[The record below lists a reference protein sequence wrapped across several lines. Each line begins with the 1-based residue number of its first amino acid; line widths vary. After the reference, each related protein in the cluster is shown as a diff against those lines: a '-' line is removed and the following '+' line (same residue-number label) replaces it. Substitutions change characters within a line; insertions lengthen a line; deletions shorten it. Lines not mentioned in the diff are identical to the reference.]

1 MTLAN
6 GTGTPPQ
13 AVGEL
18 RGDGPADGFWDF
30 ARPAGGPVA
39 GLAEFRR
46 WFTRQARIH
55 RYAVDRVPFSALSGW
70 RFEAG
75 SGDLVHESGG
85 FFAISGLRVRTDFRR
100 PREWTQPVI
109 VQPEIGLLGILVKRF
124 DGVPHLLMQSKM
136 EPGNVNTL
144 QLSPTVQATRSN
156 YTGVHRGRRVPY
168 VEYFMGPRRGTVLAD
183 SLQSEQGWW
192 FLHKRNRNM
201 VVETRDE
208 VPLLDGF
215 QWLTLPQLGELLT
228 SDNLVNMDSRTVLST
243 LPCGEPAA
251 ELVDSVADPYRRA
264 ALRSLSP
271 RYGSVHGLHEVLRR
285 LTDARA
291 RHELVQRRV
300 PLRDVLDEGPWRL
313 TETGIARP
321 DGRHFEVIGVD
332 VRAERREVGRWS
344 QPLVAPVGGL
354 SGLFV
359 KRIDGV
365 LHLLLEARVE
375 AGALNV
381 CEYAPSVQCSP
392 SHLGAGGRPAL
403 LDRLLSAPP
412 ERIRYDTALSE
423 EGGRFHHAVT
433 RNLIVET
440 DDDFPLAEPE
450 GHCWVTLHQAQAL
463 LRHSN
468 YLNVQ
473 ARTLVAC
480 LTLGLF

>member
-6 GTGTPPQ
+6 GMATPSQ
-13 AVGEL
+13 AVGEA
-18 RGDGPADGFWDF
+18 RGSGPADGFWHV
-30 ARPAGGPVA
+30 ARPVTGPAGGLP
-39 GLAEFRR
+39 EFRQ
-46 WFTRQARIH
+46 WFAEQTRIH
-55 RYAVDRVPFSALSGW
+55 HYRVDRVPLSELSGW
-70 RFEAG
+70 HFEDG

-85 FFAISGLRVRTDFRR
+85 FFAISGLRVRTGFRR

-109 VQPEIGLLGILVKRF
+109 VQSEIGVLGILLKRF
-124 DGVPHLLMQSKM
+124 DGVPHLLMQAKM
-136 EPGNVNTL
+136 EPGNINTV

-168 VEYFMGPRRGTVLAD
+168 LEYFMGPHRGTVLAD

-201 VVETRDE
+201 VVETREE

-215 QWLTLPQLGELLT
+215 RWVTLPELGELLR

-243 LPCGEPAA
+243 LPCGQPAP
-251 ELVDSVADPYRRA
+251 ELVDAATDPYRRA
-264 ALRSLSP
+264 ALRSLAP
-271 RYGSVHGLHEVLRR
+271 RYGSVHSLQEVLRR
-285 LTDARA
+285 LTDARS

-300 PLRDVLDEGPWRL
+300 PLREVLDEGSWQR
-313 TETGIARP
+313 TERGIARP
-321 DGRHFEVIGVD
+321 DGRHFEVVGVD

-344 QPLVAPVGGL
+344 QPLVAPVAGL

-375 AGALNV
+375 AGTLNV

-392 SHLGAGGRPAL
+392 SHHAAGGGTEL
-403 LDRLLSAPP
+403 LGRLLSTPRD
-412 ERIRYDTALSE
+412 RIRYDAVQSE

-433 RNLIVET
+433 RNLVVEA
-440 DDDFPLAEPE
+440 DDDFPLTEPE
-450 GHCWVTLHQAQAL
+450 GHCWVTLHQAQEL

-480 LTLGLF
+480 LSLGLF

>member
-1 MTLAN
+1 MA
-6 GTGTPPQ
+6 TPSQ
-13 AVGEL
+13 AVDEA
-18 RGDGPADGFWDF
+18 RGSGPADGFWHV
-30 ARPAGGPVA
+30 ARPVTGPA
-39 GLAEFRR
+39 DGLPEFRQ
-46 WFTRQARIH
+46 WFAEQARIH
-55 RYAVDRVPFSALSGW
+55 HYRVDRIPLSELSGW
-70 RFEAG
+70 HFEDG

-85 FFAISGLRVRTDFRR
+85 FFAISGLRARTGFRR

-109 VQPEIGLLGILVKRF
+109 VQSEIGVLGILLKRF
-124 DGVPHLLMQSKM
+124 DGVPHLLMQAKM
-136 EPGNVNTL
+136 EPGNINTV

-168 VEYFMGPRRGTVLAD
+168 LEYFMGPQRGTVLAD

-201 VVETRDE
+201 VVETREE

-215 QWLTLPQLGELLT
+215 RWVTLPQLGELLRT
-228 SDNLVNMDSRTVLST
+228 DNLVNMDSRTVLST
-243 LPCGEPAA
+243 LPYGEPAP
-251 ELVDSVADPYRRA
+251 ELVDAATDPYRRA
-264 ALRSLSP
+264 ALRSLAP
-271 RYGSVHGLHEVLRR
+271 RYGSVHSLHEVLRR
-285 LTDARA
+285 LTDARS
-291 RHELVQRRV
+291 RHELVQRRI
-300 PLRDVLDEGPWRL
+300 PLREVLDGGSWQR
-313 TETGIARP
+313 TERGIARP

-344 QPLVAPVGGL
+344 QPLVAPVAGL

-359 KRIDGV
+359 KRIGGV

-375 AGALNV
+375 AGTLNV

-392 SHLGAGGRPAL
+392 SHHAAGAGAGAGSEL
-403 LDRLLSAPP
+403 LGLLLSAPRD
-412 ERIRYDTALSE
+412 RIRYDAVQSE

-433 RNLIVET
+433 RNLVVEA

-450 GHCWVTLHQAQAL
+450 GHCWVTLHQAQEL

-480 LTLGLF
+480 LSLGLF